1 MSNIP
6 IEIGPYEVT
15 KSIEAVLNDHL
26 QDALD
31 QYNTAHG
38 FLLVKPRCY
47 WYYGDIERDFQTPG
61 IGIELSDGVPILYS
75 ALGAKDVTYG
85 CQVVMIMRLADVIDP
100 SNTTDEKNLNYYRQ
114 AMRDYADAVGKTLE
128 TYMPAAEYQETSY
141 VWQCLVA
148 QAVGQVVFE
157 SSKSGDMF
165 VACAIGL
172 AITQRVRAR
181 TPVSAPPPT
190 P

>member
-6 IEIGPYEVT
+6 ISVGPYEVI

-38 FLLVKPRCY
+38 FSLVKPRSY
-47 WYYGDIERDFQTPG
+47 WYYDDVERDFETPG
-61 IGIELSDGVPILYS
+61 VGIELSDGVPILYS
-75 ALGAKDVTYG
+75 ALGGKDVTYG
-85 CQVVMIMRLADVIDP
+85 CQLALIMRLADVIDAA
-100 SNTTDEKNLNYYRQ
+100 NTTDDKNQNYYRQ
-114 AMRDYADAVGKTLE
+114 AVRDYADAVGKTLE

-141 VWQCLVA
+141 VWQCLIS
-148 QAVGQVVFE
+148 QAVGQPVFVNT
-157 SSKSGDMF
+157 KSGDMF
-165 VACAIGL
+165 VAVGISL